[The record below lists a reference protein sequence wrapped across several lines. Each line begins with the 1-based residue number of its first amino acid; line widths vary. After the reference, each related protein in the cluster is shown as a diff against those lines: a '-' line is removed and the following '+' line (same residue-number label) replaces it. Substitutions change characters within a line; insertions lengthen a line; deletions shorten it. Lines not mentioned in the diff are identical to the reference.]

1 MDLIRSG
8 QAAQM
13 NPPRVDVVHRP
24 DRSRF
29 EVEVDG
35 QVAFLDYRLTEGGV
49 VMPHTVVPSGIEG
62 RGVAG
67 ELTRTAV
74 AWARE
79 QALGID
85 AQCSYVRGWLAEHPE
100 A

>member
-1 MDLIRSG
+1 MD
-8 QAAQM
+8 
-13 NPPRVDVVHRP
+13 VDVVHRP
-24 DRSRF
+24 ERSRF
-29 EVEVDG
+29 EAEVDG
-35 QVAFLDYRLTEGGV
+35 QLAYLDYQRTGDTV
-49 VMPHTVVPSGIEG
+49 VMPHTMVPREIEG

-79 QALGID
+79 QSLEIE
-85 AQCSYVRGWLAEHPE
+85 AQCSYVRGWLAEHPD

>member
-1 MDLIRSG
+1 MSLPGI
-8 QAAQM
+8 
-13 NPPRVDVVHRP
+13 DVVHRP

-29 EVEVDG
+29 EAEVDG
-35 QVAFLDYRLTEGGV
+35 QVAFLDYRLTEDRV
-49 VMPHTVVPSGIEG
+49 VMPHTVVPPGIEG

-74 AWARE
+74 AWARK
-79 QALGID
+79 QSLGID
-85 AQCSYVRGWLAEHPE
+85 AQCSYVRGWLAEHPD

>member
-1 MDLIRSG
+1 MDVAIRHV
-8 QAAQM
+8 
-13 NPPRVDVVHRP
+13 PE
-24 DRSRF
+24 RSRF
-29 EVEVDG
+29 ETTVAG
-35 QVAFLDYRLTEGGV
+35 QTAFLAYEVNGSALAMT
-49 VMPHTVVPSGIEG
+49 HTLVPPQVGG
-62 RGVAG
+62 RGIGG

-79 QALGID
+79 QSLAID

>member
-1 MDLIRSG
+1 MDL
-8 QAAQM
+8 
-13 NPPRVDVVHRP
+13 DVVHRP
-24 DRSRF
+24 ERSRF
-29 EVEVDG
+29 EAEVDG
-35 QVAFLDYRLTEGGV
+35 QLAYLDYRRTDDTV
-49 VMPHTVVPSGIEG
+49 VMPHTVVPREIEG

-79 QALGID
+79 QSLEID
-85 AQCSYVRGWLAEHPE
+85 AQCSYVRGWLAEHLD

>member
-1 MDLIRSG
+1 MD
-8 QAAQM
+8 
-13 NPPRVDVVHRP
+13 VDVKHEP

-29 EVEVDG
+29 EAEVDE
-35 QVAFLDYRLTEGGV
+35 QLAYLDYRRTGDTV
-49 VMPHTVVPSGIEG
+49 VMPHTVVPQEIEG

-74 AWARE
+74 AWARDQSLE
-79 QALGID
+79 ID
-85 AQCSYVRGWLAEHPE
+85 AQCSYVRGWLAEHPD

>member
-1 MDLIRSG
+1 MT
-8 QAAQM
+8 
-13 NPPRVDVVHRP
+13 VEVKHEP

-29 EVEVDG
+29 EAEVDG
-35 QVAFLDYRLTEGGV
+35 QLAYLDYRRTGDTV
-49 VMPHTVVPSGIEG
+49 VMPHTVVPREIEG

-79 QALGID
+79 QSLEID
-85 AQCSYVRGWLAEHPE
+85 AQCSYVRGWLAEHPD

>member
-1 MDLIRSG
+1 MSLP
-8 QAAQM
+8 AC
-13 NPPRVDVVHRP
+13 DVVHRP
-24 DRSRF
+24 DRCRF
-29 EVEVDG
+29 EAEVDG
-35 QVAFLDYRLTEGGV
+35 QVAFLDYRLTEDRV
-49 VMPHTVVPSGIEG
+49 VMPHTIVPSAIEG

-79 QALGID
+79 RSLAID
-85 AQCSYVRGWLAEHPE
+85 AQCSYVRGWLAEHPD